1 MWMQPGKNRCGHGN
15 GNAVLMKHVGFQMSL
30 PCAWLDDNLITM
42 EGNSLTGTHVE
53 CGPSR
58 GEGAVLFIELTPG
71 MMGATQ

>member
-1 MWMQPGKNRCGHGN
+1 
-15 GNAVLMKHVGFQMSL
+15 VGFQMSL

-42 EGNSLTGTHVE
+42 EANSLTGTHVE